1 MSRDTA
7 TPVAVLT
14 MLRQTRSDLER
25 LVQTLERDDPKRS
38 AAAVEKELAAR
49 GPVAYGEWVQET
61 PNLRSRL
68 RAIQRWRSGSRGRG
82 GLSGHGQLFPY
93 VWPVGERQRKEVEPE
108 FAASPVLATGSWR
121 VFLYNCSPEVV
132 RDVRVL
138 LDGSEIDY
146 APSLMVGRFVEVHWQ
161 KVDAIKAAFQ
171 SQGDDPVSRHRLQ
184 AEFVIA
190 RGTKQAR
197 VLGNLTLNTGQGW
210 TFFASQDGRQREIE

>member
-1 MSRDTA
+1 
-7 TPVAVLT
+7 
-14 MLRQTRSDLER
+14 MLRQHRSDLER
-25 LVQTLERDDPKRS
+25 LVQTLEREDPKRS
-38 AAAVEKELAAR
+38 AAAVEKELGVR
-49 GPVAYGEWVQET
+49 SPVAYGEWAEET

-68 RAIQRWRSGSRGRG
+68 RAVQRWRSGSRGRG

-138 LDGSEIDY
+138 LDDSEIDY
-146 APSLMVGRFVEVHWQ
+146 APSVMVGRFVEVHWQ
-161 KVDAIKAAFQ
+161 KVEAIKAAFQ
-171 SQGDDPVSRHRLQ
+171 MQVGSPVSQHRLQ

-190 RGTKQAR
+190 RGTKAAR
-197 VLGNLTLNTGQGW
+197 VLGQLTLDTNQGW
-210 TFFASQDGRQREIE
+210 VHFASQDGRQRELE